1 MATAKKTTKKAPAKK
16 AAPKTEASP
25 VGRPKNLVKLTAKDV
40 PPGVSDMITGL
51 SGTMGVEPETV
62 VTLALLHLQQQF
74 RVHGA
79 FGVKNILEQQ
89 KRYLV

>member
-40 PPGVSDMITGL
+40 PSGVYDMVTNL
-51 SGTMGVEPETV
+51 SYAMGIEADEV
-62 VTLALLHLQQQF
+62 VTLALLHVQQQV
-74 RVHGA
+74 RVHGE
-79 FGVKNILEQQ
+79 FGVKNLLEQQ

>member
-16 AAPKTEASP
+16 ADKKTEASP

-40 PPGVSDMITGL
+40 PSGVYDMVTNL
-51 SGTMGVEPETV
+51 SYAMGIEADEV
-62 VTLALLHLQQQF
+62 VTLALLHVQQQV
-74 RVHGA
+74 RVHGE
-79 FGVKNILEQQ
+79 FGVKNLLEQQ